1 LQICPVNLKA
11 ETIMQIKILT
21 EPELLT
27 FKSELIEEIKKT
39 IKSGDLTITQW
50 LRSSAIIKLLKISA
64 GTL

>member
-1 LQICPVNLKA
+1 
-11 ETIMQIKILT
+11 MQIKILT

>member
-1 LQICPVNLKA
+1 
-11 ETIMQIKILT
+11 MQIKILT

-27 FKSELIEEIKKT
+27 FKSEFIEEIKKT
-39 IKSGDLTITQW
+39 IKSDDLTITQW